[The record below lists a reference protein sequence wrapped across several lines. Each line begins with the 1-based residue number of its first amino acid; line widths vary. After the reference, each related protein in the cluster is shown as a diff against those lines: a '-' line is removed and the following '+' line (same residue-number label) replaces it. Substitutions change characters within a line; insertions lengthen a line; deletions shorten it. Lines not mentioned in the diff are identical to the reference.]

1 MYDKGERSPSELDTP
16 MAASKVTLKDV
27 AARAGVSYQ
36 TVSKVLNGDMQVA
49 PETME
54 RIQAA
59 VQELGYR
66 PNRIA
71 RNMRAGR
78 SFMIGYS
85 WTQTEPGQINH
96 ILDQF
101 LSSMVREAGIV
112 GYHVLPFPFREAS
125 SPTEAYR
132 ELIRS
137 GNVDGFVL
145 SSVNYHDPRIQFLIK
160 QKFPFV
166 AFGRSNPDWEFAWV
180 DIDGAAGTRQ
190 AIEYLIGRGHCRIA
204 ILAWPEDSRVGNDR
218 LQGYLDA
225 MQAAQLAIEPDYM
238 LRGEGTFEV
247 GRAMTLHLLDLAP
260 TRRPT
265 AIMALNDTMAIGA
278 MAAARERGL
287 TIGTDLAIIGFDDAP
302 MVQYL
307 FPPLTSVRQ
316 PIGEAGRRCVELLVA
331 LIEGREPEQQ
341 HVLLQ
346 PSLIIRASA

>member
-1 MYDKGERSPSELDTP
+1 MT
-16 MAASKVTLKDV
+16 ATKVTLKDV

-36 TVSKVLNGDMQVA
+36 TVSKVLNGEMQVA

-85 WTQTEPGQINH
+85 WTQTEPGQVNH

-101 LSSMVREAGIV
+101 LSSMVREAGAV
-112 GYHVLPFPFREAS
+112 NYFVLPFPFSEDRS
-125 SPTEAYR
+125 QIDIYR
-132 ELIRS
+132 DLIRS

-145 SSVNYHDPRIQFLIK
+145 SSINYNDPRVQFLLK

-166 AFGRSNPDWEFAWV
+166 AFGRSNPDWDFAWV
-180 DIDGAAGTRQ
+180 DIDGTAGTRQ
-190 AIEYLIGRGHCRIA
+190 AVEYLIGRGHRRIA

-218 LQGYLDA
+218 LQGYLEA
-225 MQAAQLAIEPDYM
+225 MQTAQLPIETGYI

-247 GRAMTLHLLDLAP
+247 GRAMTLHLLDLSP
-260 TRRPT
+260 ERRPT
-265 AIMALNDTMAIGA
+265 AIMTLNDTMAIGA

-287 TIGTDLAIIGFDDAP
+287 TVGTDLAIIGFDDAP

-307 FPPLTSVRQ
+307 FPPLSSVRQ
-316 PIGEAGRRCVELLVA
+316 PIAEAGRKCIELLVA
-331 LIEGREPEQQ
+331 IVEGREPEQK
-341 HVLLQ
+341 HILLQ
-346 PSLIIRASA
+346 PSLIIRASS

>member
-1 MYDKGERSPSELDTP
+1 MT
-16 MAASKVTLKDV
+16 ATKVTLKDV

-36 TVSKVLNGDMQVA
+36 TVSKVLNGEMQVA

-85 WTQTEPGQINH
+85 WTQTEPGQVNH

-101 LSSMVREAGIV
+101 LSGMVREAGVV
-112 GYHVLPFPFREAS
+112 GYYVLPFPFHEGKAQIE
-125 SPTEAYR
+125 TYR
-132 ELIRS
+132 DLIRS

-145 SSVNYHDPRIQFLIK
+145 SSVNYNDPRIQFLLK

-166 AFGRSNPDWEFAWV
+166 AFGRSNPDWDFAWV

-190 AIEYLIGRGHCRIA
+190 AVEYLIGRGHRRIA
-204 ILAWPEDSRVGNDR
+204 ILAWPENSRVGNDR
-218 LQGYLDA
+218 LQGYLEA
-225 MQAAQLAIEPDYM
+225 MQAAHIAPEPGYV

-247 GRAMTLHLLDLAP
+247 GRAMTLHLLDLPAE
-260 TRRPT
+260 RRPT

-278 MAAARERGL
+278 MAAARERGV

-302 MVQYL
+302 MAQYL
-307 FPPLTSVRQ
+307 FPPLSSVRQ
-316 PIGEAGRRCVELLVA
+316 PIAEAGRKCVELLVA
-331 LIEGREPEQQ
+331 LVEGREPEPR

-346 PSLIIRASA
+346 PSLIIRASS

>member
-1 MYDKGERSPSELDTP
+1 MP
-16 MAASKVTLKDV
+16 ASKVTLKDV
-27 AARAGVSYQ
+27 AAHAGVSYQ

-85 WTQTEPGQINH
+85 WMQTEPGQVNH

-101 LSSMVREAGIV
+101 LSSMVREASAV
-112 GYHVLPFPFREAS
+112 GYHVLPFPFSEGTS
-125 SPTEAYR
+125 QIDSYR
-132 ELIRS
+132 DLIRS

-145 SSVNYHDPRIQFLIK
+145 SSVNYHDPRIQYLLK

-166 AFGRSNPDWEFAWV
+166 AFGRSNPEWDFAWV

-190 AIEYLIGRGHCRIA
+190 AIEYLIGRGHRRIA

-225 MQAAQLAIEPDYM
+225 MRTADIDIEPGYL

-247 GRAMTLHLLDLAP
+247 GRAMTLHLLELP
-260 TRRPT
+260 PERRPT

-278 MAAARERGL
+278 MAAVRECGL
-287 TIGTDLAIIGFDDAP
+287 EIGTDLAIIGFDDAP

-316 PIGEAGRRCVELLVA
+316 PIAEAGHRCVELLVS
-331 LIEGREPEQQ
+331 LVEGRPIEQ
-341 HVLLQ
+341 HHILLS

>member
-1 MYDKGERSPSELDTP
+1 
-16 MAASKVTLKDV
+16 MAATKVTLKDV

-36 TVSKVLNGDMQVA
+36 TVSKVLNGEMQVA
-49 PETME
+49 PETMA

-85 WTQTEPGQINH
+85 WTQTEPGQVNH

-101 LSSMVREAGIV
+101 LSSMVREAGAV
-112 GYHVLPFPFREAS
+112 GYYVLPFPFLEGK
-125 SPTEAYR
+125 EQVEIYR
-132 ELIRS
+132 DLIRS

-145 SSVNYHDPRIQFLIK
+145 SSVNYNDPRIQFLLK

-166 AFGRSNPDWEFAWV
+166 AFGRSNPEWDFAWV

-190 AIEYLIGRGHCRIA
+190 AIAYLIGRGHRRIA
-204 ILAWPEDSRVGNDR
+204 ILAWPPDSRVGNDR
-218 LQGYLDA
+218 LQGYLEA
-225 MQAAQLAIEPDYM
+225 MEAGQIVSESDYI

-247 GRAMTLHLLDLAP
+247 GRAMTLHLLDLPAG
-260 TRRPT
+260 RRPT
-265 AIMALNDTMAIGA
+265 AILTLNDTMAIGA

-307 FPPLTSVRQ
+307 FPPLSSVRQ
-316 PIGEAGRRCVELLVA
+316 PIAEAGRKCVELLVA
-331 LIEGREPEQQ
+331 LVEGQTFTEK

>member
-1 MYDKGERSPSELDTP
+1 MP
-16 MAASKVTLKDV
+16 MTASKVTLKDV

-85 WTQTEPGQINH
+85 WTQTEPGQVNH

-101 LSSMVREAGIV
+101 LSSMVREASAV
-112 GYHVLPFPFREAS
+112 GYYVLPFPFSEGKS
-125 SPTEAYR
+125 QIDSYR
-132 ELIRS
+132 DLIRS

-145 SSVNYHDPRIQFLIK
+145 SSVNYHDPRIQYLLK

-166 AFGRSNPDWEFAWV
+166 AFGRSNPEWDFAWV

-190 AIEYLIGRGHCRIA
+190 AIEYLIGRGHRRIA
-204 ILAWPEDSRVGNDR
+204 ILAWPEESRVGNDR

-225 MQAAQLAIEPDYM
+225 MRAAEIDIEPGYL

-247 GRAMTLHLLDLAP
+247 GRAMTLHLLELP
-260 TRRPT
+260 PERRPT

-278 MAAARERGL
+278 MAAARECGL
-287 TIGTDLAIIGFDDAP
+287 EIGTDLAIIGFDDAP

-316 PIGEAGRRCVELLVA
+316 PIAEAGHKCVELLVS
-331 LIEGREPEQQ
+331 LVEGRPIEQ
-341 HVLLQ
+341 HHILLS